1 MSYGDF
7 SRYVKNERELKI
19 GNLSLI
25 LNLVIFSFLALFIV
39 SGVDVFLN
47 QDPQNLD
54 QILTNPTD
62 IIGKL
67 NNMFII
73 ILALIFIII
82 ASASTNLIAN
92 FIPSQYTLINLM
104 PSSLSIKGA
113 STIIVVF
120 GFIVGIFWL
129 TILSQIGI
137 LSFVDT
143 IGAFFG
149 PLFGIM
155 IADFYFIKKQN
166 LNNKDIYSLEKNG
179 EYYYSGGFHLK
190 GSYSIILGFIF
201 SASTI
206 WNSSLMFL
214 QSYSWIIGA
223 FVAGFVYYL
232 LAKNNLM
239 DKISFDFTNKTAVV
253 TGGAQ
258 GFGLDITK
266 RFLRSGAK
274 VIIWDID
281 VKMLEKAIKDINNPN
296 LSMKKVDVSNFKEVE
311 NSTNEILEET
321 NIDILINNA
330 GITGPTASLW
340 EYDVEIWKKVV
351 DINLMGTFNCCRS
364 IVPNMIK
371 NNYGRIVN
379 VASVAGK
386 DGNANASA
394 YSTGKAAAIGLTK
407 SLGKELADKNIAVN
421 AITPAG
427 AKTRILDQ
435 MTKEHVQ
442 RMLSKVP
449 RGRFLEVEEFTS
461 LVCWLS
467 SEENTFSTAAVFDI
481 SGGRSTY

>member
-1 MSYGDF
+1 MKKITFDF
-7 SRYVKNERELKI
+7 SK
-19 GNLSLI
+19 
-25 LNLVIFSFLALFIV
+25 
-39 SGVDVFLN
+39 
-47 QDPQNLD
+47 
-54 QILTNPTD
+54 
-62 IIGKL
+62 
-67 NNMFII
+67 
-73 ILALIFIII
+73 
-82 ASASTNLIAN
+82 
-92 FIPSQYTLINLM
+92 
-104 PSSLSIKGA
+104 
-113 STIIVVF
+113 
-120 GFIVGIFWL
+120 
-129 TILSQIGI
+129 
-137 LSFVDT
+137 
-143 IGAFFG
+143 
-149 PLFGIM
+149 
-155 IADFYFIKKQN
+155 
-166 LNNKDIYSLEKNG
+166 
-179 EYYYSGGFHLK
+179 
-190 GSYSIILGFIF
+190 
-201 SASTI
+201 
-206 WNSSLMFL
+206 
-214 QSYSWIIGA
+214 
-223 FVAGFVYYL
+223 
-232 LAKNNLM
+232 
-239 DKISFDFTNKTAVV
+239 KTALV

-258 GFGLDITK
+258 GFGLDIAK
-266 RFLRSGAK
+266 RFLKSGAR

-281 VKMLEKAIKDINNPN
+281 SKMLAKAEKDISSPN
-296 LSMKKVDVSNFKEVE
+296 LSSNTIDVSNYEEVE
-311 NSTNEILEET
+311 KCINTITKKT

-340 EYDVEIWKKVV
+340 EYDIEMWKKVV
-351 DINLMGTFNCCRS
+351 DINLMGTFNCCRT

-394 YSTGKAAAIGLTK
+394 YSVGKAGTIGLTK